1 MLLIIIIIIIIME
14 SGFYRQHSEC
24 KNISKRHLILYFFP
38 NWELFYCHELWIMP
52 HYNKIIIYMK

>member
-1 MLLIIIIIIIIME
+1 ME